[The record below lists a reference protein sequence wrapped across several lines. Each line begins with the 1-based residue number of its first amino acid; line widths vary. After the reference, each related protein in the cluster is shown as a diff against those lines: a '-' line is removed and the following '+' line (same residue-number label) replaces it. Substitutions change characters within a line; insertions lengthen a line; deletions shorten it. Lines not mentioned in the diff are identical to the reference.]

1 MEDDRK
7 LLRFP
12 SEQAPREPSRVER
25 GGKRP
30 LIRVLPGNAE
40 LRDERGSRTSVGGE
54 VTYAVNRDDSL
65 RSREL
70 TVRKL
75 AGKARA
81 AKEQGREESY
91 IFEYRRIVP
100 PGRKR

>member
-1 MEDDRK
+1 ME
-7 LLRFP
+7 
-12 SEQAPREPSRVER
+12 REGR
-25 GGKRP
+25 RP
-30 LIRVLPGNAE
+30 LIRVLLGNAE
-40 LRDERGSRTSVGGE
+40 LRDERGSRSSVGGE
-54 VTYAVNRDDSL
+54 VTYALNRDDPL

-81 AKEQGREESY
+81 AEEQVREESY

-100 PGRKR
+100 PGRER

>member
-1 MEDDRK
+1 MIVNCYVFQASK
-7 LLRFP
+7 LRASLREW
-12 SEQAPREPSRVER
+12 SN

-54 VTYAVNRDDSL
+54 VTYAVNRDDPP

-81 AKEQGREESY
+81 AEEQGRKESY